1 MQTAP
6 AKTPDSGELEHLGR
20 ATLQIVHD
28 LKNQLNGLK
37 LYATFLRKRLEREDQ
52 PPDERE
58 TLAKLIA
65 GLDRAAKDLTALV
78 RYARPLDLRP
88 QPNVDLRRIISS
100 VIADA
105 AEHETGGLPKIKIAT
120 HIDGESF
127 SGEFDSAALTA
138 AIKAITDDV
147 RSTIP
152 AKAPQPVS
160 ISLSRAHET
169 EAATLEWRGANFSS
183 RGGALMMTDNGGTI
197 HFELARKIIEAH
209 GGTVTCDKDVVRV
222 LLPLTNK
229 KIQDK

>member
-6 AKTPDSGELEHLGR
+6 AKTPDSGGLENLGR

-65 GLDRAAKDLTALV
+65 GLDRAAKDLTALM

-88 QPNVDLRRIISS
+88 QSNVDLQRIISS

-105 AEHETGGLPKIKIAT
+105 AERETGGLPKVKITA
-120 HIDGESF
+120 HIEGDSF
-127 SGEFDSAALTA
+127 TGEFDSAALTE

-147 RSTIP
+147 RATVS
-152 AKAPQPVS
+152 AKTPQPLS
-160 ISLSRAHET
+160 IGLSRVHET
-169 EAATLEWRGANFSS
+169 GEAALEWRGANFSHRS
-183 RGGALMMTDNGGTI
+183 GALTTNNTCGTI
-197 HFELARKIIEAH
+197 HVELARKIIEAH
-209 GGTVTCDKDVVRV
+209 GGTVTCEQDMIRV
-222 LLPLTNK
+222 LLPLTNE
-229 KIQDK
+229 KIKD

>member
-6 AKTPDSGELEHLGR
+6 AKTPDSGGLEDLGR

-52 PPDERE
+52 PSDERE

-88 QPNVDLRRIISS
+88 QANVDLQRIVSS

-105 AEHETGGLPKIKIAT
+105 AERETGGLPKIEITA
-120 HIDGESF
+120 HFEGDSF
-127 SGEFDSAALTA
+127 TGEFDPAALDG

-147 RSTIP
+147 RATVSP
-152 AKAPQPVS
+152 KAPGPVS
-160 ISLSRAHET
+160 ITLSRS
-169 EAATLEWRGANFSS
+169 EAAEAAAALEWRGANFGN
-183 RGGALMMTDNGGTI
+183 R
-197 HFELARKIIEAH
+197 
-209 GGTVTCDKDVVRV
+209 
-222 LLPLTNK
+222 
-229 KIQDK
+229 